1 LTKAITHL
9 DQLYD
14 RETVIRITDLR
25 HERWAL
31 YAILSLQP
39 VRQEG
44 TVFTQQQVLRCEQRL
59 RIVNAELYELTK
71 NEIYNV

>member
-1 LTKAITHL
+1 MKEVTYIDT
-9 DQLYD
+9 LYD
-14 RETVIRITDLR
+14 EETVERISRLR

-39 VRQEG
+39 VRSAG
-44 TVFTQQQVLRCEQRL
+44 TVFTQKQVIKCEQRL
-59 RIVNAELYELTK
+59 NVVNKELHQLTG

>member
-44 TVFTQQQVLRCEQRL
+44 TVFTQEQVLRCEQRL

>member
-1 LTKAITHL
+1 MTKAVTHL
-9 DQLYD
+9 DRLYD
-14 RETVIRITDLR
+14 AETVIRITDLR

-39 VRQEG
+39 VRSKG
-44 TVFTQQQVLRCEQRL
+44 TVFTQNQVVRCEQRL
-59 RIVNAELYELTK
+59 RVVNAELYQLTE

>member
-59 RIVNAELYELTK
+59 RIVNAELYELTQ